1 MSKYHIWT
9 IVGAGLVALLL
20 LAAMLLGGTFSLAD
34 SVGIDRSLRDVA
46 VALWAFL
53 LPAWFTLEEA
63 WFAPP
68 SSQEQKL
75 AAFHRTQRAGRI
87 TWTTVSGAVAIVI
100 GSSAPA
106 VS

>member
-1 MSKYHIWT
+1 MSKTHSWT
-9 IVGAGLVALLL
+9 IVAAAIVALLL
-20 LAAMLLGGTFSLAD
+20 LGAMLFGGRISLAE
-34 SVGIDRSLRDVA
+34 SVGVERSLRDVA

-68 SSQEQKL
+68 SSQAQKL
-75 AAFHRTQRAGRI
+75 AAFHRSQRAGRI

-106 VS
+106 VT

>member
-1 MSKYHIWT
+1 MSKAHSWT
-9 IVGAGLVALLL
+9 VAAAGVVALLL
-20 LAAMLLGGTFSLAD
+20 LAAMLTGGRSSLAEEIG
-34 SVGIDRSLRDVA
+34 VDRSLRDVA

-68 SSQEQKL
+68 THQSQKL
-75 AAFHRTQRAGRI
+75 AAFHRTQRAARI

-100 GSSAPA
+100 GTSAQA
-106 VS
+106 VN

>member
-1 MSKYHIWT
+1 MSKAHSWT
-9 IVGAGLVALLL
+9 VAAAAVVALLL
-20 LAAMLLGGTFSLAD
+20 LWAVLVGGRVSLAE
-34 SVGIDRSLRDVA
+34 SVGVERSLRDVA
-46 VALWAFL
+46 VAMWAFL

-68 SSQEQKL
+68 THQSQKL
-75 AAFHRTQRAGRI
+75 AAFHRTQRAARI